1 MKRTWCIVVLVIG
14 IFVAWGSLTS
24 PAIQPAQ
31 AAIADPVICCSEG
44 GPGLPPCGYT
54 TWGMY
59 SYNSLGQ
66 LVVCH
71 FENDVWPFM
80 GRHFHWHVVS

>member
-1 MKRTWCIVVLVIG
+1 MTRLLIVALAALALIV
-14 IFVAWGSLTS
+14 
-24 PAIQPAQ
+24 PASAQ
-31 AAIADPVICCSEG
+31 AVAVDPVICCSEG
-44 GPGLPPCGYT
+44 GPGLPPCNYT